1 MNEKELEKLNELW
14 ENYRYKDNE
23 YPELSDNFQF
33 SVSEWVLLRKYA
45 SKPQLLE
52 LFKDTYMEINALKE
66 NVDYTHYTPDIT
78 DFDMFIERDGT
89 VVYDEKAYQKAVD
102 DAEKFYDEFCKRQNR
117 VEAVR
122 EQYPEEMKVLEK
134 FFNAPEDCLREREK
148 FFSELI
154 HNKELLESLTSTHNE
169 NLEQNSGRIFKNKE
183 YIDENEKIILDF
195 LKEHPNKGVSF
206 YKKEDNGWFLEGR
219 VLIFNDTQE
228 SFNLNSKQIQ
238 RVWNTNDLTDL
249 SNLKKLFSDDGIGVI
264 SYHIKVI
271 ATIIRFNQI
280 SEVDKEQ
287 IIARQKIKDIAFDA
301 HLMVIGNLEG
311 NDLEKFKKEYN
322 SLPRAQQEEVQK
334 KAIEETINYIEEPI
348 EQIMSKEDRKRVE
361 DNCKQLLDSI
371 TEQKKNVLEVTPK
384 HIIDEVLIVEDELDT
399 LVCNDQYLTELYAP
413 NTENIICNSNEL
425 LLIIDA
431 PNATT
436 IECNDCQNL
445 EEIRAPKCVKLTC
458 ESCDYLKE
466 ENVEVAYNCDIE
478 GLKQQRGI
486 KM

>member
-154 HNKELLESLTSTHNE
+154 QNKELLANITNTYNE
-169 NLEQNSGRIFKNKE
+169 NLEQGEERIYRKE
-183 YIDENEKIILDF
+183 SSMIKEISEDEKIILDF
-195 LKEHPNKGVSF
+195 LKKHPNKGISF
-206 YKKEDNGWFLEGR
+206 YKKAEG
-219 VLIFNDTQE
+219 VHLSENNILLFNDTHK
-228 SFNLNSKQIQ
+228 SFSVDSDQIQ
-238 RVWNTNDLTDL
+238 RIWNTNDLLDI
-249 SNLKKLFSDDGIGVI
+249 SKMEKLFSDDEVNLPKYMIEE
-264 SYHIKVI
+264 I
-271 ATIIRFNQI
+271 ATFITLNKIK
-280 SEVDKEQ
+280 EVSKEQ
-287 IIARQKIKDIAFDA
+287 LLQNQKLKNISFDA
-301 HLMVIGNLEG
+301 HLMIMGYLKGEE
-311 NDLEKFKKEYN
+311 LEKFKKEYN
-322 SLPRAQQEEVQK
+322 SLSNEEQGQVQK
-334 KAIEETINYIEEPI
+334 QAVKETISYMEEPF
-348 EQIMSKEDRKRVE
+348 EKAMSQSEREKVE
-361 DNCKQLLDSI
+361 IKSKQLFEEI
-371 TEQKKNVLEVTPK
+371 TEQKTK
-384 HIIDEVLIVEDELDT
+384 IVEI
-399 LVCNDQYLTELYAP
+399 NP
-413 NTENIICNSNEL
+413 
-425 LLIIDA
+425 DA
-431 PNATT
+431 Y
-436 IECNDCQNL
+436 DC
-445 EEIRAPKCVKLTC
+445 E
-458 ESCDYLKE
+458 
-466 ENVEVAYNCDIE
+466 IE
-478 GLKQQRGI
+478 GLKQQRRI
-486 KM
+486 KL

>member
-1 MNEKELEKLNELW
+1 MQIEESKLEELNELW
-14 ENYRYKDNE
+14 KNYSYKDNE
-23 YPELSDNFQF
+23 YPELSDDFQF
-33 SVSEWVLLRKYA
+33 SISEWSLLGRYA
-45 SKPQLLE
+45 SKPEILE

-66 NVDYTHYTPDIT
+66 DADFIHYTPDIM
-78 DFDMFIERDGT
+78 DFDMFIEGDGT
-89 VVYDEKAYQKAVD
+89 VVYDEKAYKKAVD
-102 DAEKFYDEFCKRQNR
+102 DSEKFYEDFCKRR
-117 VEAVR
+117 DKVDAVR

-169 NLEQNSGRIFKNKE
+169 NLEQNSGKIFK
-183 YIDENEKIILDF
+183 
-195 LKEHPNKGVSF
+195 
-206 YKKEDNGWFLEGR
+206 EG
-219 VLIFNDTQE
+219 
-228 SFNLNSKQIQ
+228 S
-238 RVWNTNDLTDL
+238 
-249 SNLKKLFSDDGIGVI
+249 
-264 SYHIKVI
+264 
-271 ATIIRFNQI
+271 
-280 SEVDKEQ
+280 
-287 IIARQKIKDIAFDA
+287 
-301 HLMVIGNLEG
+301 
-311 NDLEKFKKEYN
+311 
-322 SLPRAQQEEVQK
+322 
-334 KAIEETINYIEEPI
+334 
-348 EQIMSKEDRKRVE
+348 
-361 DNCKQLLDSI
+361 SI

-399 LVCNDQYLTELYAP
+399 LICNDQYLTELYAP

>member
-1 MNEKELEKLNELW
+1 M
-14 ENYRYKDNE
+14 
-23 YPELSDNFQF
+23 
-33 SVSEWVLLRKYA
+33 
-45 SKPQLLE
+45 
-52 LFKDTYMEINALKE
+52 
-66 NVDYTHYTPDIT
+66 
-78 DFDMFIERDGT
+78 
-89 VVYDEKAYQKAVD
+89 
-102 DAEKFYDEFCKRQNR
+102 
-117 VEAVR
+117 
-122 EQYPEEMKVLEK
+122 
-134 FFNAPEDCLREREK
+134 
-148 FFSELI
+148 
-154 HNKELLESLTSTHNE
+154 
-169 NLEQNSGRIFKNKE
+169 
-183 YIDENEKIILDF
+183 
-195 LKEHPNKGVSF
+195 
-206 YKKEDNGWFLEGR
+206 
-219 VLIFNDTQE
+219 
-228 SFNLNSKQIQ
+228 
-238 RVWNTNDLTDL
+238 TDL

-478 GLKQQRGI
+478 GLKQQRRI
-486 KM
+486 KL